1 MGTLAQNLMGQLPQ
15 IPGYK
20 LLKVLKQSKR
30 SRTFL
35 AEQQSLARQVAL
47 KVLSE
52 EFFDDP
58 ALRQRFIDEGKSAAR
73 LNHPHVLAVFD
84 IGSAG
89 GFPFIATEF
98 VPGGTLRD
106 RMQQPMAP
114 IDALRIARDLA
125 SALEYAHSQGVI
137 HRDIKPSNIM
147 FRGDGAAVLGDLG
160 ILKGQ
165 SSSNSMQIGSPH
177 YMSPEQIEGHTGD
190 GRADLYSLGIVL
202 YEMLT
207 GRPPFDSEDPF
218 AVISKHLTEPVPK
231 LPEALSLY
239 QPLIDRT
246 LAKQADERYASAR
259 EMVVALDGY
268 IEPKTLREPRTEAVR
283 ATATRPTAAVAET
296 SVMPAISAA
305 TVMQPA
311 VVDPPPAR
319 APEPAAVAVPASA
332 AAPAPA
338 RRQPAA
344 AAKPNNLVRA
354 LLRIGTLLVV
364 VAAIIWGLWRLLSA
378 PEPAPMPSAPAAASS
393 QLGGTQGMVE
403 GDLAKAERLIAQKQ
417 WFEPAG
423 DNAFDSLASAGQIP
437 ASRERVQLLTA
448 RMVAAVAAEV
458 AALRN
463 SGDIAKANQLL
474 AQARQK
480 LPNQGALE
488 KLAEAKPN

>member
-1 MGTLAQNLMGQLPQ
+1 MGQLPQ

-52 EFFDDP
+52 EFFEDP

-114 IDALRIARDLA
+114 VEALRIARDLA

-165 SSSNSMQIGSPH
+165 SAAGSMQIGSPH

-202 YEMLT
+202 FEMLT
-207 GRPPFDSEDPF
+207 GRPPFDADDPF
-218 AVISKHLTEPVPK
+218 AVIAKHLSEPLPK

-246 LAKQADERYASAR
+246 LARNADERFSTAR
-259 EMVVALDGY
+259 DMVTAIDGY
-268 IEPKTLREPRTEAVR
+268 IEPKTQREPRTEAIR
-283 ATATRPTAAVAET
+283 SAAGSTRPVAPLGARAPE
-296 SVMPAISAA
+296 MAPAGSP

-311 VVDPPPAR
+311 VPDVPVKSAAKSPGPTAT
-319 APEPAAVAVPASA
+319 PAATRKAA
-332 AAPAPA
+332 AAPS
-338 RRQPAA
+338 
-344 AAKPNNLVRA
+344 PNNLARA
-354 LLRIGTLLVV
+354 MVRIGMLLLVIAV
-364 VAAIIWGLWRLLSA
+364 LAWGTWRLLSGSTEPA
-378 PEPAPMPSAPAAASS
+378 PEPRGPATVSP
-393 QLGGTQGMVE
+393 QLGGTHGMVE
-403 GDLAKAERLIAQKQ
+403 GDLSKAERLIAQGQ
-417 WFEPAG
+417 FFAPAG
-423 DNAFDSLASAGQIP
+423 DNAFESLRTAAQMPASA
-437 ASRERVQLLTA
+437 ARVAQLKADLMRAVVARIGALRKSGANAEADELLATA
-448 RMVAAVAAEV
+448 RREMPDQ
-458 AALRN
+458 AALM
-463 SGDIAKANQLL
+463 QLEP
-474 AQARQK
+474 AATPK
-480 LPNQGALE
+480 
-488 KLAEAKPN
+488 

>member
-1 MGTLAQNLMGQLPQ
+1 MGQLPQ

-114 IDALRIARDLA
+114 VDALRIARDLA

-202 YEMLT
+202 FEMLT

-218 AVISKHLTEPVPK
+218 VVISKHLGEPVPR

-246 LAKQADERYASAR
+246 LAKQADDRYASAR

-268 IEPKTLREPRTEAVR
+268 LEPKTVREPRAEAVR
-283 ATATRPTAAVAET
+283 TAATRPGGPASVAAT
-296 SVMPAISAA
+296 SVMEMPAASAA

-311 VVDPPPAR
+311 VTDLPPAR
-319 APEPAAVAVPASA
+319 ATASVPAE
-332 AAPAPA
+332 APAPA
-338 RRQPAA
+338 TVPARRKPTAVA
-344 AAKPNNLVRA
+344 RPNNLSRA
-354 LLRIGTLLVV
+354 LLRIGTLLVL
-364 VAAIIWGLWRLLSA
+364 VAAIVWGLLRMLST
-378 PEPAPMPSAPAAASS
+378 PEPVPTAAPAAASS
-393 QLGGTQGMVE
+393 QLGGTQGIAE

-417 WFEPAG
+417 WFDPAG
-423 DNAFDSLASAGQIP
+423 DNALESLVSAGQVP
-437 ASRERVQLLTA
+437 ASRERAQQLTTRLA
-448 RMVAAVAAEV
+448 EAVAAEV
-458 AALRN
+458 AAKRKA
-463 SGDIAKANQLL
+463 GDIAGANTLL

-480 LPNQGALE
+480 LPNQAALE
-488 KLAEAKPN
+488 SLQQATPN

>member
-1 MGTLAQNLMGQLPQ
+1 MGQLPQ

-114 IDALRIARDLA
+114 VDALRIARDLA

-207 GRPPFDSEDPF
+207 GRPPFDSDDPF
-218 AVISKHLTEPVPK
+218 VVISKHLTEPVPK

-246 LAKQADERYASAR
+246 LAKSADERYASAR

-268 IEPKTLREPRTEAVR
+268 IEPKTVREPRSEVVR
-283 ATATRPTAAVAET
+283 AAATRPTGPASVAAT
-296 SVMPAISAA
+296 SVMEMPAASAA

-311 VVDPPPAR
+311 VTNPQPSHSPAPVAAATP
-319 APEPAAVAVPASA
+319 APA
-332 AAPAPA
+332 AAPA
-338 RRQPAA
+338 RQKSTA
-344 AAKPNNLVRA
+344 AAKPNNLSRA
-354 LLRIGTLLVV
+354 LLRIGTLLLL
-364 VAAIIWGLWRLLSA
+364 VAAIVWGLLRMLST
-378 PEPAPMPSAPAAASS
+378 PEPVPTAPATASS
-393 QLGGTQGMVE
+393 QLGGTQGIAE
-403 GDLAKAERLIAQKQ
+403 GDLAKAERLIAQRR

-423 DNAFDSLASAGQIP
+423 DNVFDSLVSAGQVP
-437 ASRERVQLLTA
+437 ASRERAQQLTTRL
-448 RMVAAVAAEV
+448 VEAVAAEV
-458 AALRN
+458 VAKRKN
-463 SGDIAKANQLL
+463 GDVAGATELL

-480 LPNQGALE
+480 LPNQDALE
-488 KLAEAKPN
+488 SLQQAKPN

>member
-1 MGTLAQNLMGQLPQ
+1 MGELPQ

-114 IDALRIARDLA
+114 VEALRIARDLA

-202 YEMLT
+202 FEMLT
-207 GRPPFDSEDPF
+207 GRPAFDSDDPF

-246 LAKQADERYASAR
+246 LAKQAEDRYASAR
-259 EMVVALDGY
+259 EMVVAIDGY
-268 IEPKTLREPRTEAVR
+268 IEPKTVREPRSEVVR
-283 ATATRPTAAVAET
+283 AAATRPAGPVAVAAT
-296 SVMPAISAA
+296 SVMPMPAASAA
-305 TVMQPA
+305 TIMQPA
-311 VVDPPPAR
+311 VTDPPSAHAT
-319 APEPAAVAVPASA
+319 APVAVATPAPA
-332 AAPAPA
+332 AAPA
-338 RRQPAA
+338 RRKPVAA
-344 AAKPNNLVRA
+344 ANPNNLSRA
-354 LLRIGTLLVV
+354 LLRIGTLLLL
-364 VAAIIWGLWRLLSA
+364 VAAIVWGLLRMLA
-378 PEPAPMPSAPAAASS
+378 TPEPLPTAPATASP
-393 QLGGTQGMVE
+393 QLGGTQGIAE
-403 GDLAKAERLIAQKQ
+403 GDLAKAERLIAQKD

-423 DNAFDSLASAGQIP
+423 DNAFDSLVNAGQVP
-437 ASRERVQLLTA
+437 ASRERAQQLTA
-448 RMVAAVAAEV
+448 RLVEAVAAEV
-458 AALRN
+458 VAKRK
-463 SGDIAKANQLL
+463 SGDIAGANRLL

-480 LPNQGALE
+480 LPNQAALE
-488 KLAEAKPN
+488 TLQQATPN

>member
-1 MGTLAQNLMGQLPQ
+1 MGQLPQ

-52 EFFDDP
+52 EFFEDP

-114 IDALRIARDLA
+114 VEALRIARDLA

-165 SSSNSMQIGSPH
+165 SAAGSMQIGSPH

-202 YEMLT
+202 FEMLT
-207 GRPPFDSEDPF
+207 GRPPFDADDPF
-218 AVISKHLTEPVPK
+218 AVIAKHLSEPLPK
-231 LPEALSLY
+231 LPEALSQY

-246 LAKQADERYASAR
+246 LAKNADERFGSAR
-259 EMVVALDGY
+259 EMVASIDGY
-268 IEPKTLREPRTEAVR
+268 IEPKNQRDARTEALR
-283 ATATRPTAAVAET
+283 AVAGSTRPVASVSARAADVAPVG
-296 SVMPAISAA
+296 SP

-311 VVDPPPAR
+311 VPDVP
-319 APEPAAVAVPASA
+319 VKVPAT
-332 AAPAPA
+332 APVTPA
-338 RRQPAA
+338 TRPRAA
-344 AAKPNNLVRA
+344 AAQPNNLSRA
-354 LLRIGTLLVV
+354 VLRIGILLLVI
-364 VAAIIWGLWRLLSA
+364 AAIVWGAWRLLAGGS
-378 PEPAPMPSAPAAASS
+378 EPAQEPPGPVAVSP

-423 DNAFDSLASAGQIP
+423 DNAFESLRSAAQMPASA
-437 ASRERVQLLTA
+437 ARVQQLTA
-448 RMVAAVAAEV
+448 NLVQAVATEIV
-458 AALRN
+458 TLRKK
-463 SGDIAKANQLL
+463 GDNA
-474 AQARQK
+474 
-480 LPNQGALE
+480 GAE
-488 KLAEAKPN
+488 KLLSKARREMPDQAAFTQLMQPAKP

>member
-1 MGTLAQNLMGQLPQ
+1 MGQLPQ

-114 IDALRIARDLA
+114 VEALRIARDLA

-165 SSSNSMQIGSPH
+165 SASNSMQIGSPH

-207 GRPPFDSEDPF
+207 GRPPFDSDDPF
-218 AVISKHLTEPVPK
+218 AVIGKHLSEPVPK

-239 QPLIDRT
+239 QPLIEKT
-246 LAKQADERYASAR
+246 LAKQAEARFASAR
-259 EMVVALDGY
+259 EMVVALDAY
-268 IEPKTLREPRTEAVR
+268 IEPKTVREPRTEAVR
-283 ATATRPTAAVAET
+283 GGGTRPLPTPAPALAATMVD
-296 SVMPAISAA
+296 VPAVSPAA

-311 VVDPPPAR
+311 VKDPPGNLP
-319 APEPAAVAVPASA
+319 VP
-332 AAPAPA
+332 APAPA
-338 RRQPAA
+338 RASALKRPGAPAQ
-344 AAKPNNLVRA
+344 NNVGRA
-354 LLRIGTLLVV
+354 LLRVGTLLLV
-364 VAAIIWGLWRLLSA
+364 VAALAWGAWRVLSGA
-378 PEPAPMPSAPAAASS
+378 DTEPAPAVPASVS
-393 QLGGTQGMVE
+393 PQLGGTQGMVE
-403 GDLAKAERLIAQKQ
+403 GDLAKAERLIGQKQ

-423 DNAFDSLASAGQIP
+423 DNAFESLANAGSIP
-437 ASRERVQLLTA
+437 ASAARVAQLKSRLVEAVVAEVGVLRER
-448 RMVAAVAAEV
+448 
-458 AALRN
+458 
-463 SGDIAKANQLL
+463 GDSAKANLL
-474 AQARQK
+474 LQQARQK
-480 LPNQGALE
+480 MPDQDALA
-488 KLAEAKPN
+488 KLEQAKPN